1 MVRSRV
7 DLRNVLCAA
16 HWFAQSRDYTG
27 ARVNVDK
34 VFLATTRQQVSAYRH
49 WAAQLGCG
57 LELYAFSDPEIL
69 AGDWRAI
76 LREHQELLAGFGG
89 GVGLHGAFYDMVSG
103 SLDPD
108 IVAITR
114 KRYLQN
120 LYIAAELGAHS
131 VVFHLNYMGM
141 LGFPNYRPG
150 WHKRQVAFWGALGER
165 AAKQDVRILME
176 NLWED
181 DPGIMT
187 DVLAEIDNPYVCAC
201 LDVAHATLYSQ
212 TPLATWVEHLSPWLY
227 SCHLNN
233 HDGRLDWHWSLDKG
247 VINYQHVLT
256 LLRQLPQAPLLVL
269 EMSRPEQISAS
280 LPLLRLSV
288 NHHAPQNR

>member
-1 MVRSRV
+1 M
-7 DLRNVLCAA
+7 D
-16 HWFAQSRDYTG
+16 T
-27 ARVNVDK
+27 
-34 VFLATTRQQVSAYRH
+34 VFLATTRQQVNAYRR

-57 LELYAFSDPEIL
+57 LELYAFSEPEVL

-76 LREHQELLAGFGG
+76 LQEHQQLLAGFGG
-89 GVGLHGAFYDMVSG
+89 RLGLHGAFYDMVSG

-108 IVAITR
+108 IVALTR

-120 LYIAAELGAHS
+120 LRIAAELGADS

-150 WHKRQVAFWGALGER
+150 WHKRQVAFWATLGET
-165 AAKQDVRILME
+165 AGKQGVHVVME

-212 TPLATWVEHLSPWLY
+212 VPLTAWIEQLSPWLY

-247 VINYQHVLT
+247 VINYSQVLA
-256 LLRQLPQAPLLVL
+256 LFRQLPRPPLLTL
-269 EMSRPEQISAS
+269 EMSKPEQISAS
-280 LPLLRLSV
+280 LPLLCLPGM
-288 NHHAPQNR
+288 NHHAPPNV